1 MAGNI
6 KVIEPEDNFQKV
18 SKGIIFDRSVDPLTL
33 GIYVK
38 ILVLGKEWDM
48 NVKGL
53 GKAFGVSDT
62 KIRTALSVMER
73 AGYLKR
79 VRTKG
84 DDGRFTGF
92 DYHVGSTPFP
102 DEERTDLCTTYSS
115 ILTKNHPSENP
126 HDGNPILRKNHTSE
140 NRDDINRDKYQD
152 IDNIK
157 NKDNTQKREAAPQ
170 RKAATTFERPSQEE
184 VAEYVRSRG
193 NRIDAEAF
201 FAFYE
206 SNGWKVGR
214 APMRDWHAAVVTWEK
229 REHQRKLDRETP
241 FERSLRAVDE
251 MYGTNLMGDNPGGKN
266 GIF

>member
-1 MAGNI
+1 MKMTWHYTIREEYVALGLRGFELAIYAIIASYSQGGQGCYYGGLPFLAKVAGCHPDTARKIVAKLCDAGLLNKEQI
-6 KVIEPEDNFQKV
+6 VRPNGKYLAISLPGDRAKRPEGCGQNTRRGAGILPGSQEPTPYIGINNV
-18 SKGIIFDRSVDPLTL
+18 STDVDTT
-33 GIYVK
+33 
-38 ILVLGKEWDM
+38 KEY
-48 NVKGL
+48 K
-53 GKAFGVSDT
+53 
-62 KIRTALSVMER
+62 
-73 AGYLKR
+73 
-79 VRTKG
+79 
-84 DDGRFTGF
+84 DGA
-92 DYHVGSTPFP
+92 P
-102 DEERTDLCTTYSS
+102 
-115 ILTKNHPSENP
+115 
-126 HDGNPILRKNHTSE
+126 
-140 NRDDINRDKYQD
+140 
-152 IDNIK
+152 
-157 NKDNTQKREAAPQ
+157 APQ